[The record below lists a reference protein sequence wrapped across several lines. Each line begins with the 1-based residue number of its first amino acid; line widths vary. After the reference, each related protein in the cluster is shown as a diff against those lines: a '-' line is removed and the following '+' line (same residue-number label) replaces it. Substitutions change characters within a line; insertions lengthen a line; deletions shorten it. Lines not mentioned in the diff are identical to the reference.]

1 MVALSSIVRPLA
13 DAWQR
18 SPLRKRVDAL
28 APRERLLIGVCL
40 AALGAALLYSLA
52 TSLVGFRSDA
62 LARYAR
68 ERGDLEWMQANRGA
82 AVAARRAGSG
92 APEPGAA
99 ISTISAAA
107 RDVGLPLR
115 RIQPE
120 ASGISVQVEAQPFAK
135 VIGWTSDLETT
146 HGVQIVNARIDRH
159 DDGVV
164 NARFTLR

>member
-1 MVALSSIVRPLA
+1 MAVFSSLALA
-13 DAWQR
+13 DVWQR
-18 SPLRKRVDAL
+18 SSLRKRVEAL
-28 APRERLLIGVCL
+28 APRERLLIGVC
-40 AALGAALLYSLA
+40 AAVVGVALLYNVA

-62 LARYAR
+62 LARYDR

-82 AVAARRAGSG
+82 AVAARRAGSPT
-92 APEPGAA
+92 PEPGTA

-107 RDVGLPLR
+107 RDIGLPLR

-120 ASGISVQVEAQPFAK
+120 ASGISVQIEAQPFDK
-135 VIGWTSDLETT
+135 VVGWTSDLETT

-159 DDGVV
+159 EAGVV

>member
-1 MVALSSIVRPLA
+1 MLPSLALA

-18 SPLRKRVDAL
+18 SPLRKRFDAL

-40 AALGAALLYSLA
+40 AVLGAALIYSLA
-52 TSLVGFRSDA
+52 TSLVGFRSDS

-68 ERGDLEWMQANRGA
+68 ESSDLEWMQANRGA
-82 AVAARRAGSG
+82 AAAALRAGSG
-92 APEPGAA
+92 AAEPGTA

-107 RDVGLPLR
+107 RDIGLPLR

-120 ASGISVQVEAQPFAK
+120 ASGFSVQLEAQPFDK
-135 VIGWTSDLETT
+135 VVSWTNELETK
-146 HGVQIVNARIDRH
+146 HGVQIVNARIDRYEA
-159 DDGVV
+159 GVV